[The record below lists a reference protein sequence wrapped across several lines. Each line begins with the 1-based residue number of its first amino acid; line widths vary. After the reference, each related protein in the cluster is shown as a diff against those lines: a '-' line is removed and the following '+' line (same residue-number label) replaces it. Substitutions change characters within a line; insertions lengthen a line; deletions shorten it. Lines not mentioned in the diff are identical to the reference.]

1 MQDHECSNSAAAW
14 SDLALVVSV
23 TVLFA
28 LLSVHLE
35 LGEIISAW
43 TRPHERYQL
52 DELPGVLLV
61 MALSLAWFAWR
72 RVGEVRKE
80 LQLRL
85 AIEAELTATL
95 SENRR
100 LERANVAVQEEERRS
115 LARELHDELGQYLN
129 AIKVEAVCL
138 RDSRRTD
145 AALVEHTAASIGASV
160 DHIQQAVRDIVQRL
174 RPAGLDELG
183 LAAAIEDCVD
193 GWRRRLPAVRF
204 DYEFAAEE
212 SNWGEAVNM
221 TMYRLVQEGLT
232 NVARHAR
239 ASRVAI
245 RLERLTA
252 IANPA
257 GLVRLEVTDD
267 GVGIAGPRDGIS
279 GLGLAGMRERVE
291 SLGGVFEAAN
301 AASGVGFRI
310 LANIPLHNL
319 AA

>member
-1 MQDHECSNSAAAW
+1 MQGRQYSKSAVAW
-14 SDLALVVSV
+14 VDLALVVSA

-28 LLSVHLE
+28 LVSVHLE
-35 LGEIISAW
+35 LSEIISAW

-61 MALSLAWFAWR
+61 MALGLAWFAWR
-72 RVGEVRKE
+72 RAGEVHKE

-100 LERANVAVQEEERRS
+100 LERANVSIQEEERRS

-129 AIKVEAVCL
+129 AIKVDAVCL
-138 RDSRRTD
+138 RDSGRPD
-145 AALVEHTAASIGASV
+145 AAPVERTAASIGAAV
-160 DHIQQAVRDIVQRL
+160 DHIQQTVRNIVRRL

-183 LAAAIEDCVD
+183 LEAAIEDCVD

-204 DYEFAAEE
+204 DYEFAAGA
-212 SNWGEAVNM
+212 SNWGEALNM

-232 NVARHAR
+232 NVARHAQ

-245 RLERLTA
+245 RLEQLTA
-252 IANPA
+252 GANPA
-257 GLVRLEVTDD
+257 GLVRLEVSDD
-267 GVGIAGPRDGIS
+267 GVGTAGPRGRTS

-291 SLGGVFEAAN
+291 SLGGVLEAAN
-301 AASGVGFRI
+301 AASGVGFRVV
-310 LANIPLHNL
+310 ASIPLQSL